1 MQRLTAQEPELFCI
15 NCRSKLGAVWMNF
28 PPYLKAT
35 NREPH
40 WAPLPC
46 PVCEKKEQQR
56 SEEQA
61 RVQLKQKRI
70 DDLLTNSM
78 LKKRFIPKTFDNF
91 EICGNAEAVTKQT
104 KALAI
109 ARDFADNFEKH
120 KDRGTWL
127 LMMGKPGTGK
137 THLCA
142 AIINAIVRKGYTALF
157 TKTFRLLRQVKDT
170 YSANSAVTESELLSR
185 LQTLD
190 LLVIDE
196 IGVQFGTDTERMILF
211 DILDSRY
218 EDMKPT
224 IVTTNIVSIP
234 QLDRLIGTRLLDRFF
249 EGQSKL
255 LLFDWESYRRFG
267 KVHDGI
273 LAHRKR
279 ATNAPHI
286 RAVSKDA

>member
-1 MQRLTAQEPELFCI
+1 MQRPTTQEPELFCI
-15 NCRSKLGAVWMNF
+15 DCRTKLGVVWMNF

-61 RVQLKQKRI
+61 RIQLRQKRI

-78 LKKRFIPKTFDNF
+78 LKKRFIAKTFANF
-91 EICGNAEAVTKQT
+91 VTYGDATAKQ
-104 KALAI
+104 LQVLSI
-109 ARDFADNFEKH
+109 AKDFADNFEKH
-120 KDRGTWL
+120 KDQGTWL
-127 LMMGKPGTGK
+127 LMIGKPGTGK

-170 YSANSAVTESELLSR
+170 YSANSRVTENELLSR
-185 LQTLD
+185 LQAVD

-211 DILDSRY
+211 EVLDSRY
-218 EDMKPT
+218 EDMMPT
-224 IVTTNIVSIP
+224 IVTTNISTIADLEVLLGP
-234 QLDRLIGTRLLDRFF
+234 RLIDRFF
-249 EGQSKL
+249 EGASRL
-255 LLFDWESYRRFG
+255 VLFEWDSYRRSR
-267 KVHDGI
+267 HEQN
-273 LAHRKR
+273 RTSTEKR
-279 ATNAPHI
+279 ATQSRFL
-286 RAVSKDA
+286 RAVRRGV

>member
-1 MQRLTAQEPELFCI
+1 MQRSTTQEPELFCI
-15 NCRSKLGAVWMNF
+15 NCRTKLGVVWMNF

-61 RVQLKQKRI
+61 RIQLRQKRI

-78 LKKRFIPKTFDNF
+78 LKKRFIAKTFVNF
-91 EICGNAEAVTKQT
+91 VTYGDATAKQLQVLST
-104 KALAI
+104 VK
-109 ARDFADNFEKH
+109 DFADNFEKH
-120 KDRGTWL
+120 REQGTWL

-157 TKTFRLLRQVKDT
+157 TKAFRLLRQIKDT
-170 YSANSAVTESELLSR
+170 YRPNPPVTENELLSR

-211 DILDSRY
+211 EVLDSRY
-218 EDMKPT
+218 EDMMPT
-224 IVTTNIVSIP
+224 IVTTNIPRITE
-234 QLDRLIGTRLLDRFF
+234 LEKLIGPRLLDRFF
-249 EGQSKL
+249 EGKSQL

-267 KVHDGI
+267 KVHGGT
-273 LAHRKR
+273 LARTKR
-279 ATNAPHI
+279 STTPSHL
-286 RAVSKDA
+286 RAVGEDA

>member
-1 MQRLTAQEPELFCI
+1 MQRPTKQKPDLYCI
-15 NCRSKLGAVWMNF
+15 NCRTKLDVVWMDF
-28 PPYLKAT
+28 PPYLKAI
-35 NREPH
+35 NRQPH
-40 WAPLPC
+40 WEPLPC

-56 SEEQA
+56 KEEQA
-61 RVQLKQKRI
+61 RLELKQKRI
-70 DDLLTNSM
+70 DELLTNSM
-78 LKKRFIPKTFDNF
+78 LKKRFIAKRFENF
-91 EICGNAEAVTKQT
+91 VTYGHATDKQLQVLST
-104 KALAI
+104 AK
-109 ARDFADNFEKH
+109 DFADNFENH
-120 KDRGTWL
+120 REQGTWL
-127 LMMGKPGTGK
+127 LMMGNPGTGK

-157 TKTFRLLRQVKDT
+157 TKAVRLLRQVKDT
-170 YSANSAVTESELLSR
+170 YSASSPVSETELLSR

-218 EDMKPT
+218 EDMMPT
-224 IVTTNIVSIP
+224 IVTTNIVSLP
-234 QLDRLIGTRLLDRFF
+234 QLERLIGSRLLDRFF
-249 EGQSKL
+249 EGHSQL
-255 LLFDWESYRRFG
+255 LLFDWESYRRVG